1 MTDSYLGLLG
11 LKLKESMHKVPYNS
25 STSGNM
31 KKSNVT
37 SKSLK
42 SILNRGLTNQLVEI
56 PSPKN
61 SLFHNV
67 DDHFMSDSFS
77 DMEED
82 VKNSNI

>member
-11 LKLKESMHKVPYNS
+11 LKLKESIKVPYNS

-42 SILNRGLTNQLVEI
+42 SILNRGITN
-56 PSPKN
+56 
-61 SLFHNV
+61 
-67 DDHFMSDSFS
+67 
-77 DMEED
+77 
-82 VKNSNI
+82 